1 MFLDTSAVI
10 ELFLGSEQGNTVLEA
25 IKEDDAFISIV
36 TYAEV
41 AMWCKREGKDFGI
54 WKENIEKIANTV
66 DLTSDICYDAA
77 SITFEAKQKEKSFGI
92 IDGLILSCARSVN
105 QQLMTKD
112 KHFEGFSDVVV
123 L

>member
-10 ELFLGSEQGNTVLEA
+10 ELFLGSKLGTKVLEA

-41 AMWCKREGKDFGI
+41 AMWCKRNGKDI
-54 WKENIEKIANTV
+54 EVLKENIEKIANTV
-66 DLTSDICYDAA
+66 DLTSNICYEAA
-77 SITFEAKQKEKSFGI
+77 NITFEEKQKNKSFGI
-92 IDGLILSCARSVN
+92 IDGIIMASARSVN
-105 QQLMTKD
+105 QQLITKD
-112 KHFEGFSDVVV
+112 RHFEGFSDVVI